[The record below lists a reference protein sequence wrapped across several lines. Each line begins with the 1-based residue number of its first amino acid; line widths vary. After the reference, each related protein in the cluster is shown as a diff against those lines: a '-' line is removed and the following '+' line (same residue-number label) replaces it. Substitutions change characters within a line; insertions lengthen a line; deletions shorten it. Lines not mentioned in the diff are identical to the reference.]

1 MAEKIRLRIWL
12 AGAAPFVIV
21 LAAAGVLL
29 LRPREK
35 PPTARVVESA
45 GDPMVQPT
53 ATDPPQQLPTSATS
67 VALPPRPAAPPAN
80 VAMAAASASSITGP
94 PPEPIPELDPL
105 FLKPSGSGQW
115 SPEQKTVFRQH
126 VLHDL
131 DARDRTLEHELAAA
145 RRSGDAATIER
156 KVATLAYLRDHRAY
170 IDRLMAAE
178 QQRTVD
184 AGQ

>member
-1 MAEKIRLRIWL
+1 MADKIRLKIWL

-35 PPTARVVESA
+35 PPTARAVETA
-45 GDPMVQPT
+45 GDPTVQPT
-53 ATDPPQQLPTSATS
+53 ATDPQQLPTSATS
-67 VALPPRPAAPPAN
+67 VGPPLRSAAPPAN
-80 VAMAAASASSITGP
+80 IGMAAASASSVTGP

-115 SPEQKTVFRQH
+115 SAEQKTEFRQH

-145 RRSGDAATIER
+145 RRSGDAATVER
-156 KVATLAYLRDHRAY
+156 KVATLAYLRDRRAY

-184 AGQ
+184 AGP